1 MKHDGAFCVHC
12 FFFAELEAEK
22 GKNVKSNT
30 LVNAPYNRWKEAK
43 EVFNRHQTL
52 DYHKNASVSALNFID
67 VKEKKIVGIDVHL
80 DRQRYADIE
89 RNRKMLASIVNTI
102 ILIGRQGIAA
112 RGHRDSGPMSLDTPT
127 ENDGNFRA
135 LLRYSIA
142 SGNDILKK
150 HIDETRNRY
159 TSPKI
164 QNELIEICGRL
175 T

>member
-1 MKHDGAFCVHC
+1 MK
-12 FFFAELEAEK
+12 L
-22 GKNVKSNT
+22 NT
-30 LVNAPYNRWKEAK
+30 LVNAPFNLWKDAK

-52 DYHKNASVSALNFID
+52 DYHKTASVSALNFID

-80 DRQRYADIE
+80 DRQRNADIE

-112 RGHRDSGPMSLDTPT
+112 RGHRDSGPMSLDAPK

-135 LLRYSIA
+135 LLLYSIA

-150 HIDETRNRY
+150 HFDETRNRY
-159 TSPKI
+159 T
-164 QNELIEICGRL
+164 
-175 T
+175 